1 MSSVEV
7 NPPRP
12 RWERRKEARP
22 AELLAAALD
31 LFVEKGY
38 AGTRLDDVAARA
50 GVSKGTL
57 YLYFANKEE
66 LFKAVARENIVT
78 PLAEAAEVARTFE
91 GPTADLLRAVIG
103 AWWKEFGATHA
114 GGLAKLMMAE
124 SGNFPEIAAFF
135 LEEVI
140 EPWHGLLGSVIER
153 GIKRREFR
161 AIDVPLFTR
170 VMTAPLVML
179 SLWNRSFGVC
189 SAQPMDAEAFV
200 AMLLNTHLTALAA
213 DTRAP
218 ADRATAPTAA
228 PRSAA
233 PRAAKKARPAKG
245 TRR

>member
-1 MSSVEV
+1 MSTVDTT
-7 NPPRP
+7 PPRP

-57 YLYFANKEE
+57 YLYFANKED
-66 LFKAVARENIVT
+66 LFKAVTRENILT
-78 PLAEAAEVARTFE
+78 PLAEAGELVRKFD
-91 GPTADLLRAVIG
+91 GSSADLLRAVIG
-103 AWWKEFGATHA
+103 AWWKDFGSTHA
-114 GGLAKLMMAE
+114 GGLAKLLMAE

-140 EPWHGLLGSVIER
+140 EPWHRLLGSVIER

-161 AIDVPLFTR
+161 SVDVPLFTR

-189 SAQPMDAEAFV
+189 SAQPMDADAFV
-200 AMLLNTHLTALAA
+200 AMLLDTHLAALAA
-213 DTRAP
+213 GTKAP
-218 ADRATAPTAA
+218 
-228 PRSAA
+228 PRRSS
-233 PRAAKKARPAKG
+233 ARPAKAP
-245 TRR
+245 RRAKGARR